1 MQTTNKGNIM
11 NSTTQVDEKN
21 RSIETR
27 IETSIPGIFLELS
40 TSHSPGAYSFRV
52 NRVKIENKI
61 AEYKIGRA
69 LFQDPA
75 PINRTSSAT
84 PRYSKKQMIELHEAI
99 MGSLSDE
106 RISEAIQWAERH

>member
-1 MQTTNKGNIM
+1 M

-27 IETSIPGIFLELS
+27 IETSIPGVFLELS
-40 TSHSPGAYSFRV
+40 TSHSPGEYSFRA

-75 PINRTSSAT
+75 PINRTTLAT
-84 PRYSKKQMIELHEAI
+84 TRYSKKQMIELHEAI
-99 MGSLSDE
+99 MGSFPDG
-106 RISEAIQWAERH
+106 RISEAIEWAERH